1 MKHIRSLFDI
11 SIDEFHEILNVAASI
26 KRELAEGKRIDY
38 LKNHTL
44 ALIFEKASLRTR
56 VSFEAGMS
64 QLGGTALYLTGD
76 VGWRERESIAD
87 FARVLA
93 EYCDFI
99 VCRAISQSTVDELAS
114 HNVIP
119 IINGLTDHAH
129 PCQALADFM
138 TMRECVGELAGK
150 QVTFVGDGN
159 NVARSLLNACALG
172 RVKFRLAGPAAYQIS
187 QAYIDRV
194 KEHAGWIDFEQSTDT
209 ARLVKNADFL
219 YTDVWTSMGQ
229 EAEAAERTN
238 AFRPYQINC
247 ELMKMAPKHC
257 KVLHCLP
264 ARRGQE
270 ITDEVIESEQSLV
283 FPEAG
288 NRMHV
293 QKGLLVW
300 LARTNQMI
308 SI

>member
-11 SIDEFHEILNVAASI
+11 SIDEFQEILTVADTLKKETVA
-26 KRELAEGKRIDY
+26 GKRIDY

-114 HNVIP
+114 HNVVP
-119 IINGLTDHAH
+119 IINGLTDKAH
-129 PCQALADFM
+129 PCQALADIM
-138 TMRECVGELAGK
+138 TMRECIGDIEGK
-150 QVTFVGDGN
+150 QITFVGDGN

-172 RVKFRLAGPAAYQIS
+172 KVKFRLAGPKAYHIS
-187 QAYIDRV
+187 EKYIEQVR
-194 KEHAGWIDFEQSTDT
+194 EHAGWLDFEQSADT
-209 ARLVKNADFL
+209 KALVKNADFL

-229 EAEAAERTN
+229 EAEAEERTN
-238 AFRPYQINC
+238 AFRPFQINA
-247 ELMKMAPKHC
+247 ELMKLAPKHC

-300 LARTNQMI
+300 LARQNKMI
-308 SI
+308 DC

>member
-11 SIDEFHEILNVAASI
+11 SIDEFHEILTVADNI
-26 KRELAEGKRIDY
+26 KKETVAGKRIDY

-56 VSFEAGMS
+56 VSFEAGMA

-99 VCRAISQSTVDELAS
+99 VCRAISQDTVDELAS

-119 IINGLTDHAH
+119 VINGLTDKAH

-138 TMRECVGELAGK
+138 TMKECIGDVAGK
-150 QVTFVGDGN
+150 QITFVGDGN

-172 RVKFRLAGPAAYQIS
+172 RVKFRLAGPTAYQIPDS
-187 QAYIDRV
+187 YIERV
-194 KEHAGWIDFEQSTDT
+194 KEHAGWLDFDQSTDT
-209 ARLVKNADFL
+209 ASLVKEADFL

-238 AFRPYQINC
+238 AFRPFQINTD
-247 ELMKMAPKHC
+247 LMKLAPKHC

-270 ITDEVIESEQSLV
+270 ITNEVIESDQSLV

-300 LARTNQMI
+300 LARQNNMI
-308 SI
+308 PR